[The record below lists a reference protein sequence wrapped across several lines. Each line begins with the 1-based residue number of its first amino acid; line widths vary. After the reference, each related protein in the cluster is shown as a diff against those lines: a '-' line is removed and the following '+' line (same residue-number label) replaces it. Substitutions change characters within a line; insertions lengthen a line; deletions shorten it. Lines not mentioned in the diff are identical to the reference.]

1 MIFYNRQKVTG
12 WVLVVVSA
20 VYLAYFF
27 RIKVM
32 MPGPLLSRQDWFN
45 LITAVAVLIIG
56 IINVRLA
63 SWGKGSTFASLSTN
77 SGTGDSRISSVT
89 SPIVLR

>member
-1 MIFYNRQKVTG
+1 VLYNRQKITG

-20 VYLAYFF
+20 AYLAYFF

-32 MPGPLLSRQDWFN
+32 MPGPLLTGRDWFN

-56 IINVRLA
+56 IANVRLA
-63 SWGKGSTFASLSTN
+63 AMRERN
-77 SGTGDSRISSVT
+77 RRD
-89 SPIVLR
+89 

>member
-1 MIFYNRQKVTG
+1 MIFNRQKITG
-12 WVLVVVSA
+12 WVLVIISA

-32 MPGPLLSRQDWFN
+32 MPGPLLTGKDWFN

-63 SWGKGSTFASLSTN
+63 AQRDQN
-77 SGTGDSRISSVT
+77 R
-89 SPIVLR
+89 R

>member
-1 MIFYNRQKVTG
+1 VIPYNRQKITG
-12 WVLVVVSA
+12 WVLVVISS

-32 MPGPLLSRQDWFN
+32 TPGPLLTRNDWFN
-45 LITAVAVLIIG
+45 LITAIAVLIIG

-63 SWGKGSTFASLSTN
+63 ARRDQNQSQK
-77 SGTGDSRISSVT
+77 
-89 SPIVLR
+89 

>member
-1 MIFYNRQKVTG
+1 MIYNRQKITG
-12 WVLVVVSA
+12 WILVIVSS

-32 MPGPLLSRQDWFN
+32 TPGPLLTRQDWFN
-45 LITAVAVLIIG
+45 LITAIAVLIIG

-63 SWGKGSTFASLSTN
+63 AVREN
-77 SGTGDSRISSVT
+77 R
-89 SPIVLR
+89 R

>member
-1 MIFYNRQKVTG
+1 VIYNRQKITG
-12 WVLVVVSA
+12 WVLVVVSS

-32 MPGPLLSRQDWFN
+32 TPGPLLTRNDWFN
-45 LITAVAVLIIG
+45 LITAIAVLIIG

-63 SWGKGSTFASLSTN
+63 AVREQN
-77 SGTGDSRISSVT
+77 R
-89 SPIVLR
+89 R